1 MLLSHVVCINV
12 TDTTQQSLCRFF
24 YLPNRHLFFITFT
37 VLRPT
42 RRLQLADHVSN
53 FVSPIGGGV
62 ASKWPAGDDTAS

>member
-1 MLLSHVVCINV
+1 MSCASTLLIRLSSHFADFLSSKQ
-12 TDTTQQSLCRFF
+12 T
-24 YLPNRHLFFITFT
+24 PFFITFT